1 MACEENEEDDAMSI
15 KTIADILVY
24 APFEEVSEVTTEDDE
39 SFCSYFVDDT

>member
-39 SFCSYFVDDT
+39 